1 MGVNAVD
8 ENFFYSLQG
17 PLEALPVRGQIRAG
31 NFQGFPEFVRR
42 RGGDPRAILERH
54 GMDPGTIAD
63 PDAHIDCK
71 AFVDVFEY
79 CGTFFDDPLFGLR
92 LARLQEPDVLGCV
105 IALCRAAPTFREA
118 IRCFIDYIP
127 VAHAPGAAME
137 LVEGDEIAEL
147 RYPALT
153 GIGFH
158 DQSNYQG
165 VQLAIKLLRQIGGRD
180 FQPSY
185 VTLTVAARRKDVCEI
200 EDNLGCKF
208 RRASSNAIAFPTR
221 ALARPVANPNRLL
234 FRLLSGYLDRVKA
247 AARTT
252 IVQRVED
259 YVRGSL
265 ASGSCS
271 IERCA
276 KKLGTTERSLQLHM
290 NEHGV
295 KFSDVLQRERVKLA
309 KSYLKQEELSLD
321 DVAYLLGYA
330 EQSSFGR
337 AFRRWTGSTPQK
349 YRGGQQ
355 AGPAGHPAQAQ
366 TEYARLKSS
375 ALLAETAQ
383 AV

>member
-1 MGVNAVD
+1 M
-8 ENFFYSLQG
+8 
-17 PLEALPVRGQIRAG
+17 
-31 NFQGFPEFVRR
+31 
-42 RGGDPRAILERH
+42 
-54 GMDPGTIAD
+54 
-63 PDAHIDCK
+63 
-71 AFVDVFEY
+71 
-79 CGTFFDDPLFGLR
+79 
-92 LARLQEPDVLGCV
+92 
-105 IALCRAAPTFREA
+105 
-118 IRCFIDYIP
+118 DYIP

-158 DQSNYQG
+158 DQSNYQA
-165 VQLAIKLLRQIGGRD
+165 VQLAMKLLRQIGGRD

-185 VTLTVAARRKDVCEI
+185 VALTVAARRKDIAEI

-265 ASGSCS
+265 ASGGCS

-276 KKLGTTERSLQLHM
+276 RKLGTTERSLQLNM

-295 KFSDVLQRERVKLA
+295 RFSDVLQRERVKLA
-309 KSYLKQEELSLD
+309 KGYLQQEELSLD

-337 AFRRWTGSTPQK
+337 AFRRWTGCTPQK
-349 YRGGQQ
+349 YRAGQV
-355 AGPAGHPAQAQ
+355 GPAGRQAQAQ
-366 TEYARLKSS
+366 SEFSRLKSS
-375 ALLAETAQ
+375 GLLAETAQ
-383 AV
+383 AS